1 MNDSNSGR
9 APLASAPLL
18 LIDGYNLLYATD
30 IIGQGSNAGTL
41 QASRQALLDFLVDTL
56 SDDLLE
62 RAIIVFD
69 AKDPPPGL
77 PRQVK
82 QEELRIHYATGFP
95 NADQLLK
102 DYIEIHTA
110 PRQLLVVSSDHEV
123 QRAARRRRAT
133 SVDSDVWY
141 RTIRSQQN
149 DPHSPR
155 GGSHDKPAGTPS
167 AAEVQQ
173 WVEEFGAIPE
183 ELETATGTTASND
196 PDTQTKNPAD
206 ELDDISNPFP
216 PGYADDLLSEED
228 ELDGFQLD

>member
-41 QASRQALLDFLVDTL
+41 QASRQALLDFLVDAL
-56 SDDLLE
+56 SEDLLE

-102 DYIEIHTA
+102 EYIEIHTA

-133 SVDSDVWY
+133 SVDSDIWY
-141 RTIRSQQN
+141 RKIRTQQN
-149 DPHSPR
+149 DSHRPR
-155 GGSHDKPAGTPS
+155 GGVHDKPAGPPS
-167 AAEVQQ
+167 AAEVQR

-183 ELETATGTTASND
+183 ELETATGATATNN
-196 PDTQTKNPAD
+196 PDTQPKHTAD
-206 ELDDISNPFP
+206 EPGDISNPFP

-228 ELDGFQLD
+228 EVDGFQLE

>member
-1 MNDSNSGR
+1 MNDFISKR

-30 IIGQGSNAGTL
+30 IIGQGGNAGTL

-56 SDDLLE
+56 REDLLK
-62 RAIIVFD
+62 RTVIVFD

-82 QEELRIHYATGFP
+82 QGELQIHYATGFP

-102 DYIEIHTA
+102 EYIEIHTA

-133 SVDSDVWY
+133 SVDSDAWY
-141 RTIRSQQN
+141 RKVRSQQN

-155 GGSHDKPAGTPS
+155 GGSLDKPTGPPS
-167 AAEVQQ
+167 AVEVQR
-173 WVEEFGAIPE
+173 WMEEFGTISE
-183 ELETATGTTASND
+183 ELKTSTEAAGNSD
-196 PDTQTKNPAD
+196 PDPPTKENTD
-206 ELDDISNPFP
+206 EPNDISNPFP
-216 PGYADDLLSEED
+216 PGYADDLLSDED
-228 ELDGFQLD
+228 ELDGFRLD

>member
-1 MNDSNSGR
+1 MNDSISRR

-56 SDDLLE
+56 REDLLE
-62 RAIIVFD
+62 RTIIVFD

-82 QEELRIHYATGFP
+82 QGELQIHYATGFP

-102 DYIEIHTA
+102 EYIEIHTA

-141 RTIRSQQN
+141 RKVRSQQN

-155 GGSHDKPAGTPS
+155 GGSHDKPAGPPS
-167 AAEVQQ
+167 AVEVQR
-173 WVEEFGAIPE
+173 WMEEFGTVSE
-183 ELETATGTTASND
+183 ELETATEATDSKGPGPPAKKNTAETN
-196 PDTQTKNPAD
+196 
-206 ELDDISNPFP
+206 DISNPFP
-216 PGYADDLLSEED
+216 PGYADDLLSDED